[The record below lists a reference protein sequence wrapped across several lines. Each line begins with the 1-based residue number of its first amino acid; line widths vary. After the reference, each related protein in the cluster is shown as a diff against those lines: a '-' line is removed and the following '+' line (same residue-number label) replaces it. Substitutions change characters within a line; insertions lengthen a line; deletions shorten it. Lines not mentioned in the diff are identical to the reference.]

1 MKKNTKTL
9 VLAALLLVSTPQV
22 VLAGGGGIAGA
33 SEPTQL
39 LQFGADITDRLQA
52 YTQQVQ
58 QYQTEYNSLTNHIQ
72 QTQMQIQ
79 NLGQL
84 PAGAWN
90 QFQNDVM
97 NLKGLVQQGQA
108 ITFAAS
114 NLDTQFQSMFPGY
127 DGHYTAAGQ
136 SLASRNATFT
146 DRYKQI
152 NTSTR
157 DNVNGALKSLNLQM
171 NDLNSDAATMS
182 MLQQQSRSADG
193 QLKVIQAANEIAL
206 HQTEENKK
214 LRWTLMTQANTQAAY
229 MAAQNEEKTAK
240 AALSQ
245 KRREGVKP
253 NPSTAHGATSFDTFH

>member
-1 MKKNTKTL
+1 MKTNTKTL
-9 VLAALLLVSTPQV
+9 VLAALLLASTPQV

-39 LQFGADITDRLQA
+39 LQFGADVTDRLQA
-52 YTQQVQ
+52 YAQQVQ
-58 QYQTEYNSLTNHIQ
+58 QYQTEYNSMLNHIQ

-84 PAGAWN
+84 PAQAWN

-127 DGHYTAAGQ
+127 DGHYIAAGQ

-146 DRYKQI
+146 DRYKLI
-152 NTSTR
+152 NQSTR

-229 MAAQNEEKTAK
+229 MAAQNDKETAQR
-240 AALSQ
+240 ALSE
-245 KRREGVKP
+245 KMRSGLPVH
-253 NPSTAHGATSFDTFH
+253 PSSAPSGTRYENFR